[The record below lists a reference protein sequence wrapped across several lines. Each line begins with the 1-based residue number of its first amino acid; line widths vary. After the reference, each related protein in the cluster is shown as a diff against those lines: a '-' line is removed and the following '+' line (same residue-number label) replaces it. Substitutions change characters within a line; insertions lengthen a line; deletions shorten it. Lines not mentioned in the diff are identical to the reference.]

1 MDDPRSN
8 NKAQLQASRQRAAR
22 RGIPRR
28 VPEDVLE
35 ELHQLAGDVAAVFD
49 YHDPEGNAAL
59 ESFDKVMDALE
70 NKVN

>member
-8 NKAQLQASRQRAAR
+8 NKAQLQASRQRAA
-22 RGIPRR
+22 RR